1 MCIAVSFAYLICC
14 CAALL
19 LIGHRAVV
27 QRDLVARLAL
37 AGVVVEGDTLYV
49 YIYIISLYIYI

>member
-49 YIYIISLYIYI
+49 YIYIYIYI